1 MVKVGDTKPRASQ
14 VSWYCPLLEVMDEVR
29 QFAPQT
35 LPKCLSL
42 AWRIG
47 GHGHRTAAGFQDD
60 HLVSHVRVEIG
71 EHEQPLGLVVE
82 ADAESPDRGQ
92 CQSLLVLPVTMLVPV
107 DANALDVGSK
117 HPPSLHGNVLSIVF
131 DHKVL
136 GAEEVPIEGRAPSH
150 IQVWLG
156 TSSTHDFRG
165 IFREYRSEE

>member
-47 GHGHRTAAGFQDD
+47 GHGHRTEPDFQDN
-60 HLVSHVRVEIG
+60 HLVGHVRIKVG
-71 EHEQPLGLVVE
+71 KHEQPLGLVVE

-92 CQSLLVLPVTMLVPV
+92 GQSLLVLSVAVLVPV
-107 DANALDVGSK
+107 DADTFASSD
-117 HPPSLHGNVLSIVF
+117 
-131 DHKVL
+131 
-136 GAEEVPIEGRAPSH
+136 ETMGR
-150 IQVWLG
+150 
-156 TSSTHDFRG
+156 FRL
-165 IFREYRSEE
+165 RKSA